1 MVTGTRIPVRVL
13 LGKRNAGSSDGEI
26 ARSYRI
32 SEDSVRKV
40 LLHIERP
47 LHKKRRER
55 CVLFLDDCFDADDAP
70 RKETLRQIERELA
83 ADSAA
88 VCRFIAAFADAMQ
101 DIAHAFRNAGRERGG
116 GEEGGKF
123 GAGGRG
129 KTGALVDGPGEEFD
143 EVAELASGT
152 GGVRP
157 DITFSE
163 GGLVCELGVLGAEEL
178 EI

>member
-1 MVTGTRIPVRVL
+1 
-13 LGKRNAGSSDGEI
+13 
-26 ARSYRI
+26 
-32 SEDSVRKV
+32 
-40 LLHIERP
+40 
-47 LHKKRRER
+47 
-55 CVLFLDDCFDADDAP
+55 LDDCFDADDAP

-88 VCRFIAAFADAMQ
+88 MGRFIAPLADAMQ

-129 KTGALVDGPGEEFD
+129 KTGALVDGPGEEFG